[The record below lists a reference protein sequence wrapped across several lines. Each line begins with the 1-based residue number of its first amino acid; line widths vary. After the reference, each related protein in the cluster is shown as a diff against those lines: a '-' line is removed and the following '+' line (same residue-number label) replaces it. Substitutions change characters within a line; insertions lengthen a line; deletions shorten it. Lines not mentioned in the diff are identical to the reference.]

1 MGVCLKMSRF
11 LDAYAADGNGAH
23 AKIGQFDLV
32 ESGVLHVEPLDVSVV
47 ETGVNGADCQK
58 TLGVA
63 KAGGEYVLCTLLL
76 L

>member
-1 MGVCLKMSRF
+1 MNRF

-58 TLGVA
+58 TLAVA
-63 KAGGEYVLCTLLL
+63 ETSGEYVLRTLLL